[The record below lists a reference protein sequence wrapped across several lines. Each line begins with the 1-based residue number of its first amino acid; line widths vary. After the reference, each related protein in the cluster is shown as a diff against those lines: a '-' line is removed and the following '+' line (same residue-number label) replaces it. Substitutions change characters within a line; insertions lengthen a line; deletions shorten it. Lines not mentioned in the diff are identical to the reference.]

1 MKMNK
6 VMNNEEKNYFNR
18 QIQLWGEETQES
30 LKTKKIAIIGSG
42 GLGCSLAIALGSSGI
57 GQIDLV
63 DFDTVGVH
71 NIHRQIGFKVG
82 DEGKAKCEVL
92 RDLVLSRNP
101 FIEVNALY
109 MDFDTFS
116 HTDEDYD
123 LILDGTDNLPTRAKI
138 NAFSKNKNIPWIYA
152 SVESFHGQV
161 CFFQKSDFES
171 VFNVTDHKP
180 AGIAAPIVMQIASF
194 QANMALRFLAGLKVK
209 KDLLNYFFFNEEGE
223 FIHQKF
229 ALPQ

>member
-1 MKMNK
+1 MT
-6 VMNNEEKNYFNR
+6 EDEKKYFNR

-57 GQIDLV
+57 GHIDLI

-82 DEGKAKCEVL
+82 DEDKLKCEVL
-92 RDLVLSRNP
+92 KELIESRNP
-101 FIEVNALY
+101 FVTVTAHD

-116 HTDEDYD
+116 FTDDYYD
-123 LILDGTDNLPTRAKI
+123 LILDGTDNLPVRAKI
-138 NAFSKNKNIPWIYA
+138 NAFSKNKNIPWLYA

-161 CFFQKSDFES
+161 CFFDKSDFES

-180 AGIAAPIVMQIASF
+180 GGITAPIVMHIASF
-194 QANMALRFLAGLKVK
+194 QANLALRYLAGLKIK
-209 KDLLNYFFFNEEGE
+209 KDTLNYFFFDEEGE
-223 FIHQKF
+223 FTHQKF
-229 ALPQ
+229 SLPTA

>member
-1 MKMNK
+1 MT
-6 VMNNEEKNYFNR
+6 EEKNYFNR

-57 GQIDLV
+57 GHIDLI

-82 DEGKAKCEVL
+82 DEGKLKCEVL
-92 RDLVLSRNP
+92 KELVESRNP
-101 FIEVNALY
+101 FVKVTAFD

-116 HTDEDYD
+116 FTDDYYD

-138 NAFSKNKNIPWIYA
+138 NAFSKEKNIPWIYA

-161 CFFQKSDFES
+161 CFFEDADFES

-180 AGIAAPIVMQIASF
+180 GGITAPIVIYIASF
-194 QANMALRFLAGLKVK
+194 QANLALRYLAGLKIK
-209 KDLLNYFFFNEEGE
+209 KDTLNYFFFDEEGE
-223 FIHQKF
+223 FTHQKF
-229 ALPQ
+229 ALPKA

>member
-1 MKMNK
+1 MT
-6 VMNNEEKNYFNR
+6 EDEKKYFNR

-57 GQIDLV
+57 GYIDLI

-82 DEGKAKCEVL
+82 DEGKLKCEVL
-92 RDLVLSRNP
+92 KELVESRNP
-101 FIEVNALY
+101 FVKVTAHD

-116 HTDEDYD
+116 FTDDYYD
-123 LILDGTDNLPTRAKI
+123 LILDGTDNLPVRAKI
-138 NAFSKNKNIPWIYA
+138 NAFSKDKNIPWLYA

-161 CFFQKSDFES
+161 CFFEKSDFES

-180 AGIAAPIVMQIASF
+180 GGIAAPIVVNIASF
-194 QANMALRFLAGLKVK
+194 QANLALRYLAGLNIK
-209 KDLLNYFFFNEEGE
+209 KDTLNYFFFTEDGE
-223 FIHQKF
+223 FTHQKF
-229 ALPQ
+229 ALPVS